1 MDAPDKFVA
10 AVLTA
15 YIMHTKKETFAKEF
29 VEENYEGL
37 NDTQKENLIVAIKD
51 LYSQVVLEE
60 FFKKIREL
68 EEEDND

>member
-37 NDTQKENLIVAIKD
+37 NDTQKRKFNSCNKRLIFP
-51 LYSQVVLEE
+51 SST
-60 FFKKIREL
+60 
-68 EEEDND
+68 